1 VCIHSS
7 MLRRALTTTTTTTRG
22 GAGLR
27 ARADGADNIPST
39 SSSSRAD
46 DEARASANAVATA
59 KYIASSSLS
68 SSNDA
73 FDALP
78 DDVVAYALSFCDAKT
93 LKTLTRTTRRF
104 AATGACAV
112 VERGAALGVAR
123 RMRDE
128 GCEGDAVLKAREGE
142 SWMDVLAFVEAR
154 GEARAVGVVASV
166 SASENATTVVTSSGK
181 SYVWGDIS
189 ASVKNEGG
197 LFARTVHAAA
207 GYACVARV
215 GFENTFHIDAL
226 AQSTSGVGS
235 PGNFHQSSTMQ
246 DELRKILTPPS
257 THAFGDAR
265 VVQIA
270 LGRLHVLART
280 HDGKVFSWGGD
291 AAGQLGHGTHRVG
304 EAIARISLGR
314 SPTASTVRRK
324 QRMHGGGGS
333 PPLHQNFLLLDSF
346 GSGPRQISA
355 LEEEEVVKVC
365 ASRYSSIVLTK
376 SGKVF
381 SFGDNREGLLGL
393 GDSIVRCSPTCVA
406 TVKEHVADVCLGA
419 HHALAV
425 TDNGLVYS
433 WGSNRRKQL
442 GFVGERLSTWPA
454 LVELETQDVVRCA
467 AGGAHSLCLTAD
479 GIVYSFGANDDH
491 QCGQQHLPSMRSDDE
506 CFPRVVPGISTR
518 IVEIAAGSKHSIAVD
533 SSGTVYGFGSNEKGQ
548 LGKIERAVVSMAHV
562 CT

>member
-1 VCIHSS
+1 
-7 MLRRALTTTTTTTRG
+7 
-22 GAGLR
+22 
-27 ARADGADNIPST
+27 
-39 SSSSRAD
+39 
-46 DEARASANAVATA
+46 
-59 KYIASSSLS
+59 
-68 SSNDA
+68 
-73 FDALP
+73 
-78 DDVVAYALSFCDAKT
+78 
-93 LKTLTRTTRRF
+93 
-104 AATGACAV
+104 
-112 VERGAALGVAR
+112 
-123 RMRDE
+123 
-128 GCEGDAVLKAREGE
+128 
-142 SWMDVLAFVEAR
+142 
-154 GEARAVGVVASV
+154 
-166 SASENATTVVTSSGK
+166 
-181 SYVWGDIS
+181 
-189 ASVKNEGG
+189 
-197 LFARTVHAAA
+197 
-207 GYACVARV
+207 
-215 GFENTFHIDAL
+215 
-226 AQSTSGVGS
+226 
-235 PGNFHQSSTMQ
+235 
-246 DELRKILTPPS
+246 
-257 THAFGDAR
+257 
-265 VVQIA
+265 
-270 LGRLHVLART
+270 
-280 HDGKVFSWGGD
+280 
-291 AAGQLGHGTHRVG
+291 
-304 EAIARISLGR
+304 
-314 SPTASTVRRK
+314 
-324 QRMHGGGGS
+324 MHGGGGS

-346 GSGPRQISA
+346 ASGPRQISA

-425 TDNGLVYS
+425 TDDGLVYS